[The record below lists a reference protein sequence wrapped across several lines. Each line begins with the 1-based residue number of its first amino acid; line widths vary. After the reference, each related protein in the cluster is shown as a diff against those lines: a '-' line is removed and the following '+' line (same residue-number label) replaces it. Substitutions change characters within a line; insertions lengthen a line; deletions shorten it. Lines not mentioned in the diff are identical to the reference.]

1 MKFVK
6 LFGGFLNEGKIDD
19 LRSAL
24 DMKIH
29 SNFQNFLN
37 ENEESKQVLKLREKL
52 KDIPGSKSFIGLYKF
67 YFEEGYKDLKP
78 DELLKKCAY
87 YDQLIRDDKYFNLFN
102 KVGMRPSKIDELNV
116 KLIAGFINKVKP
128 GTEQFKDV
136 WIIIQHADTQPKV
149 QQKFLELH
157 GETMQKTNPRSFN
170 MLKDRIAINTG
181 EQQTTLSQGME
192 ITLNGKTGW
201 LPWQMKGIK
210 IEKETT
216 PAEQAHDG
224 KPIELVKWVSSEN
237 SKIKNAIEA
246 QIGPK
251 NVEKAKEAGITIN
264 LKAYV
269 QQVMDTEFL
278 GNYMIKK

>member
-1 MKFVK
+1 
-6 LFGGFLNEGKIDD
+6 
-19 LRSAL
+19 
-24 DMKIH
+24 MKIH

-37 ENEESKQVLKLREKL
+37 ENEESKQVLKLREEL
-52 KDIPGSKSFIGLYKF
+52 KDMPGSKAFIGLYKF
-67 YFEEGYKDLKP
+67 YFENEYKDFKS
-78 DELLKKCAY
+78 DKLLKRCAY
-87 YDQLIRDDKYFNLFN
+87 YDQLIRDDKYFDLFN

-128 GTEQFKDV
+128 GTDQFHDV

-157 GETMQKTNPRSFN
+157 GETMKKTNPGSFN

-181 EQQTTLSQGME
+181 EQQTSLSQGME
-192 ITLNGKTGW
+192 VTLNGKTGW
-201 LPWQMKGIK
+201 LPWQMKGVEV
-210 IEKETT
+210 EKETVS
-216 PAEQAHDG
+216 AKSDDG
-224 KPIELVKWVSSEN
+224 KPIPLVKWVSSEN

-269 QQVMDTEFL
+269 QQVMGTEFL